1 MKRVILIAATAIAA
15 VTWVAPAKA
24 EISDLESEICLETRD
39 RAVYAMVGRQM
50 GLSKEEVLV
59 IMDDKTYEKVQIE
72 ALTAVDLRLNRSMV
86 NLAFIRP
93 IVDGE
98 ESKATQ
104 AKEFARGQELRC
116 LVNFNKD

>member
-15 VTWVAPAKA
+15 VAWVAPAKA
-24 EISDLESEICLETRD
+24 EISDLESEICTETRD

-98 ESKATQ
+98 EAKTTR